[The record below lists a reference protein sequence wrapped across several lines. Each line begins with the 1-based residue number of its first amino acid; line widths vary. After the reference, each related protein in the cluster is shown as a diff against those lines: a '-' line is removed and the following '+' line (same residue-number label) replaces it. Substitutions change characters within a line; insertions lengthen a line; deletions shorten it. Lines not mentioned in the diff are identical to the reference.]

1 MRRHRIVGD
10 GTTILA
16 EPQVGLA
23 RFEEHLDAPALPVEL
38 DDFFLRKREVC
49 RDEDEII
56 LPLVAVPHEDQ
67 SHRHEGFSLFRR
79 DSIDGQEVTRAS
91 AAFLV
96 FLVDGLDVRDLP
108 FAEVAHL
115 LALLCHSGDV
125 IAEVMDGFQRRR
137 RAEPCVEEDVLRG
150 DSCRLDLLQQIEDDG
165 WRFHLRELALL
176 SAVASCIDGCA
187 GLIEPD
193 TKFGRISS
201 KAFTKYFSRVIEEHK
216 AKEREKLQGE
226 EGFDSDAFDYENRLK
241 CETQHI
247 DGSMNAL
254 EKDEHLDWLRAEPD
268 ENVCKI
274 LFNVRCLSEGVDVPA
289 LDAVLFLSPRK
300 SMVDVVQ
307 TVGRVMRKAPGKR
320 RGYVIIPIVTPSGV
334 APDLVLDNNK
344 DFDTVWQV
352 LRALRSIDSNFGTI
366 VDGQLGKIDESKME
380 VICLT
385 NNELRR
391 RGAGKAAAGEK
402 VKRKQ
407 IGTRNKKREQ
417 NKLDEQRMKE
427 AQASFDFGRNEI
439 LENEL
444 KARIVK
450 RVGNRREWEEWAEDV
465 GEICQSYLISFRRL

>member
-1 MRRHRIVGD
+1 
-10 GTTILA
+10 
-16 EPQVGLA
+16 
-23 RFEEHLDAPALPVEL
+23 
-38 DDFFLRKREVC
+38 
-49 RDEDEII
+49 
-56 LPLVAVPHEDQ
+56 
-67 SHRHEGFSLFRR
+67 
-79 DSIDGQEVTRAS
+79 
-91 AAFLV
+91 
-96 FLVDGLDVRDLP
+96 
-108 FAEVAHL
+108 
-115 LALLCHSGDV
+115 
-125 IAEVMDGFQRRR
+125 
-137 RAEPCVEEDVLRG
+137 
-150 DSCRLDLLQQIEDDG
+150 
-165 WRFHLRELALL
+165 
-176 SAVASCIDGCA
+176 
-187 GLIEPD
+187 
-193 TKFGRISS
+193 
-201 KAFTKYFSRVIEEHK
+201 
-216 AKEREKLQGE
+216 
-226 EGFDSDAFDYENRLK
+226 
-241 CETQHI
+241 
-247 DGSMNAL
+247 MNAL